1 MRYAK
6 KSEQE
11 REQERELKR
20 EYYQEHKEERLGYQ
34 NKYYGKH
41 GEKGKNIKA
50 NTTQKIRLNDLN
62 TKGIMTR
69 STNRERKTT
78 GN

>member
-1 MRYAK
+1 MENTRK
-6 KSEQE
+6 
-11 REQERELKR
+11 
-20 EYYQEHKEERLGYQ
+20 
-34 NKYYGKH
+34 
-41 GEKGKNIKA
+41 KGKNITA

-62 TKGIMTR
+62 TKGIMTG

>member
-1 MRYAK
+1 MENTRK
-6 KSEQE
+6 
-11 REQERELKR
+11 
-20 EYYQEHKEERLGYQ
+20 
-34 NKYYGKH
+34 
-41 GEKGKNIKA
+41 KGKNITA